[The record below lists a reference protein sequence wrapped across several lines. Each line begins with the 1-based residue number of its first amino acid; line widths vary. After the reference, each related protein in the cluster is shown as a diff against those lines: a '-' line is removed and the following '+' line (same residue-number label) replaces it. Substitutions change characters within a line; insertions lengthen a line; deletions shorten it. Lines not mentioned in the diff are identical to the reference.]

1 MEISR
6 SDLLLKHPFTC
17 LVAGPTMSGKSYFV
31 QRLISYA
38 SEMIDP
44 KPQRIVWCYGGGW
57 QETFA
62 NFPNVEFVS
71 GLHFTRDNSKEP
83 LLLIIDDLMCET
95 DENVTKMFTKG
106 CHHQN
111 MSVIYIVQ
119 NLFHKGKEHRTISL
133 NSNYLVMF
141 KNPRDVSQITHLAKQ
156 IAPGNTRPVHDAFK
170 DATSHPFGYLF
181 MDFKAS
187 TPEELRLRTNI
198 FPDQTQIV
206 YLIK

>member
-1 MEISR
+1 MDITEEDI
-6 SDLLLKHPFTC
+6 LLKHPFTC

-31 QRLISYA
+31 QKLISFA
-38 SEMIDP
+38 EEMIQP
-44 KPQRIVWCYGGGW
+44 KPERIVWCYGGGW
-57 QETFA
+57 QESFA

-71 GLHFTRDNSKEP
+71 GLNFTHNNMEQP

-95 DENVTKMFTKG
+95 DENVTKIFTKG

-141 KNPRDVSQITHLAKQ
+141 KNPRDISQITHLAKQ
-156 IAPGNTRPVHDAFK
+156 IAPGNTRAVHDAFK
-170 DATSHPFGYLF
+170 DATSKAYGYLF
-181 MDFKAS
+181 CDFKAA
-187 TPEELRLRTNI
+187 TKDELRLRTNI
-198 FPDQTQIV
+198 LPDQTSNV
-206 YLIK
+206 YLIN

>member
-1 MEISR
+1 
-6 SDLLLKHPFTC
+6 
-17 LVAGPTMSGKSYFV
+17 MSGKSYFV

-44 KPQRIVWCYGGGW
+44 KPERIVWCYGGGW

-71 GLHFTRDNSKEP
+71 GLNFTRANSNQP

-156 IAPGNTRPVHDAFK
+156 IAPGNTRAVHDAFK
-170 DATSHPFGYLF
+170 DATSSPFGYLF
-181 MDFKAS
+181 LDFKAT

-206 YLIK
+206 YLTK

>member
-1 MEISR
+1 
-6 SDLLLKHPFTC
+6 
-17 LVAGPTMSGKSYFV
+17 VAGPTMCGKSVFA
-31 QRLISYA
+31 QRLISH
-38 SEMIDP
+38 SPEMINP
-44 KPQRIVWCYGGGW
+44 APERIVWCYGGGW
-57 QETFA
+57 QESFA

-71 GLHFTRDNSKEP
+71 GLNFTQNDTNHP

-95 DENVTKMFTKG
+95 DESVTKMFTKG

-119 NLFHKGKEHRTISL
+119 NLFHKGKEQRTISL
-133 NSNYLVMF
+133 NSNYLVLF

-156 IAPGNTRPVHDAFK
+156 ITPGNTRAVHDAFK

-181 MDFKAS
+181 FDFKAT
-187 TPEELRLRTNI
+187 TPEALRQRTNI

-206 YLIK
+206 YLTR